1 MHYEIIV
8 SKSGAVANLPVAA
21 DNGETDALSIL
32 RMTHAHPSI
41 DRLLAIMA
49 ALRDPT
55 TGCPWDREQTF
66 ATIAPYTIEEAYE
79 VAEAIRDNDLAALKD
94 ELGDL
99 LFQVVFYAQMASESG
114 GFTFD
119 AIASAVSDKM
129 IRRHPHVFGTAEIA
143 SSEAQTRNWETI
155 KAHERTAK
163 VTAMNG
169 AEAPTSA
176 LAGVSRALPGL
187 TRALKLQ
194 ARAARVG
201 FDWGEARPILAK
213 IAEEVAELEA
223 AIAGRAEAPDA
234 VEAELGDLLFAC
246 VNLARHLKVD
256 PEASLRHANAK
267 FERRFRTIEAALA
280 AEGRTPEDATLAEM
294 DALWDRAK
302 AAEKTDS
309 TA

>member
-1 MHYEIIV
+1 
-8 SKSGAVANLPVAA
+8 
-21 DNGETDALSIL
+21 
-32 RMTHAHPSI
+32 MTHAQPSI
-41 DRLLAIMA
+41 ERLLAIMA
-49 ALRDPT
+49 ALRDPK

-79 VAEAIRDNDLAALKD
+79 VAEAIRENDLTALKD

-114 GFTFD
+114 GFTFE
-119 AIASAVSDKM
+119 AIATAVSDKM
-129 IRRHPHVFGTAEIA
+129 VRRHPHVFGTAEIA

-163 VTAMNG
+163 AAAANG
-169 AEAPTSA
+169 AQAPDGA

-201 FDWGEARPILAK
+201 FDWAAAAPIFAK

-223 AIAGRAEAPDA
+223 AVADRAAAPAA

-246 VNLARHLKVD
+246 VNLARHLSVD
-256 PEASLRHANAK
+256 PEASLRRANAK

-280 AEGRTPEDATLAEM
+280 AEGRTPGDASLAEM

-302 AAEKTDS
+302 ADEKSDS
-309 TA
+309 TV

>member
-1 MHYEIIV
+1 
-8 SKSGAVANLPVAA
+8 
-21 DNGETDALSIL
+21 
-32 RMTHAHPSI
+32 MTHAHPSI

-49 ALRDPT
+49 ALRDPK

-114 GFTFD
+114 EFTFD
-119 AIASAVSDKM
+119 AIAAAVSDKM
-129 IRRHPHVFGTAEIA
+129 VRRHPHVFGATEIA

-155 KAHERTAK
+155 KAHERTVKAK
-163 VTAMNG
+163 
-169 AEAPTSA
+169 AEAGDGTGSGA

-201 FDWGEARPILAK
+201 FDWAEAPPILAK
-213 IAEEVAELEA
+213 IAEEIAELEV
-223 AIAGRAEAPDA
+223 AIAARAEAPDA

-256 PEASLRHANAK
+256 PESSLRHANAK
-267 FERRFRTIEAALA
+267 FERRFRAIEAALA
-280 AEGRTPEDATLAEM
+280 AEGRIPEDATLAEM
-294 DALWDRAK
+294 DALWNRAK
-302 AAEKTDS
+302 VDEKTES
-309 TA
+309 TV